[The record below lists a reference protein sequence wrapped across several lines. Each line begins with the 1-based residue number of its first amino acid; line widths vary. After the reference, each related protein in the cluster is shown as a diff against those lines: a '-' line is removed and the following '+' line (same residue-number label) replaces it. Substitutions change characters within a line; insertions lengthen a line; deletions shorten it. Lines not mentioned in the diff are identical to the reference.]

1 MSRQQFTDAQGLTV
15 TAPTAA
21 YVEAI
26 NHYSDIIFRKK
37 KRFINLLESHDLDDQ
52 QCPMLLAY
60 RAITHFFSFS
70 QHEIHNQLAPILT
83 SMAKCNLNEREQLY
97 YQALQQCYNNDLY
110 AARDQFSLLV
120 EKFPQD
126 KVASLLIKT
135 VAFLTG
141 KIEILGKVYQRLMQ
155 YHHDDVD
162 FLGYVAFY
170 YAHVNRCA
178 EARTLIEKCL
188 QQAPHNAWLHHVYA
202 HTLDEEDP
210 QQVKA
215 GIAFLQPLTDDW
227 PKQNRFFEGHNW
239 MHLCILYLKTGEH
252 IDQIDAIYNQHI
264 WKEAKTLN
272 FERNN
277 AFMTLWSLELFG
289 HHVSKDKWHDLASY
303 AEANTEDYC
312 SPYLTIITI
321 LMIAK
326 VSFKRASDYR
336 KKMASYSKQFARG
349 SEAYIAWHD
358 TALPLLDG
366 CLAYVAGDYAS
377 AANYL
382 SGRCS
387 EIATRPVGHSNEQ
400 RAIFAATAQFCLDK
414 QINK

>member
-1 MSRQQFTDAQGLTV
+1 MSKRFTDKQGLTV

-21 YVEAI
+21 YVDAI

-37 KRFINLLESHDLDDQ
+37 QRFVDLLASHNLNDN
-52 QCPMLLAY
+52 QCPMLLIY
-60 RAITHFFSFS
+60 RAISHFFSFS
-70 QHEIHNQLAPILT
+70 QREIHNQLAPILT
-83 SMAKCNLNEREQLY
+83 TMATCNLNAREQLY

-110 AARDQFSLLV
+110 GARDQFSLLV
-120 EKFPQD
+120 EQFPQD
-126 KVASLLIKT
+126 KVATLLIKT
-135 VAFLTG
+135 TAFLTG
-141 KIEILGKVYQRLMQ
+141 KIEILDKIYQQLIH
-155 YHHDDVD
+155 YHREDVD

-170 YAHVNRCA
+170 YAHVNRRA
-178 EARTLIEKCL
+178 EARTLLEKCL
-188 QQAPHNAWLHHVYA
+188 QQAPYNAWLHHVYA
-202 HTLDEEDP
+202 HTLDEGDP

-215 GIAFLQPLTDDW
+215 GIAFLQQTTDNW

-239 MHLCILYLKTGEH
+239 MHLCILYLKAGER
-252 IDQIDAIYNQHI
+252 IEQIETIYNQHI

-289 HHVSKDKWHDLASY
+289 HRVSEDKWHDLASY

-326 VSFKRASDYR
+326 VSFARAMDYR
-336 KKMASYSKQFARG
+336 KKMEIYSNQFAHG
-349 SEAYIAWHD
+349 SEAYTAWHD
-358 TALPLLDG
+358 TALALLDG
-366 CLAYVAGDYAS
+366 CLAYVAGDYPS
-377 AANYL
+377 AAQHL

-414 QINK
+414 QATG